1 MAQDGLDGY
10 LFDALSMG
18 ASDLHVTAGMPP
30 VARVD
35 GEIRALPGPPLAP
48 GAARCLIYGV
58 LPDDA
63 RRRLEEDREL
73 DLAYSPAPE
82 ARFRLNVFFQRDA
95 VAAAFRAVPN
105 EVRSLR
111 DLGLPGAVEEMA
123 RRPRGLVL
131 LTGPTGSGKS
141 TTLAAMIDAI
151 NETRRAHIVSVEDP
165 IEFVHRHKRS
175 IVSQRE
181 VGRDTK
187 SFARALRSALRQDPD
202 VVLVGEMRDLE
213 TISLALTAA
222 ETGHLVLASLHTR
235 DAPQAVDRVVDV
247 FPPHGQPQVRAQL
260 AGALQGVVS
269 QALLPRLD
277 KGGGRVLACEVLV
290 PTPGVRNLIR
300 EGKTHQIHSAMQAGA
315 RFGMRT
321 MDAALADLARRGL
334 VAPEEAE
341 SRSDNP
347 EELRRLGASHSTGSR
362 AAFGG

>member
-10 LFDALSMG
+10 LFDALSMR

-35 GEIRALPGPPLAP
+35 GEIRALPGPPLTP
-48 GAARCLIYGV
+48 DAARCLIYGV
-58 LPDDA
+58 LTDDA

-82 ARFRLNVFFQRDA
+82 ARFRVNVFFQRDA
-95 VAAAFRAVPN
+95 VAAAFRAVPS

-175 IVSQRE
+175 VVSQRE

-222 ETGHLVLASLHTR
+222 ETGHLVLTR
-235 DAPQAVDRVVDV
+235 FLFPQIS
-247 FPPHGQPQVRAQL
+247 PHQ
-260 AGALQGVVS
+260 
-269 QALLPRLD
+269 
-277 KGGGRVLACEVLV
+277 
-290 PTPGVRNLIR
+290 
-300 EGKTHQIHSAMQAGA
+300 
-315 RFGMRT
+315 
-321 MDAALADLARRGL
+321 
-334 VAPEEAE
+334 
-341 SRSDNP
+341 
-347 EELRRLGASHSTGSR
+347 STGV
-362 AAFGG
+362 